1 VIHETFQ
8 DDRVFAVAGDGQA
21 FHSGRQEVGDG
32 GQAMQPIQNPLALRS
47 KKPMVPR
54 TNFQVGVVSNEAAG

>member
-1 VIHETFQ
+1 
-8 DDRVFAVAGDGQA
+8 
-21 FHSGRQEVGDG
+21 VGDG